1 MVTVAGLIQGWHLSR
16 SVSSA
21 DTQEGP
27 GLEAQMCSSHLS
39 TADPEG
45 RWGCKYV
52 IGLIGTRL
60 IPCILISVGVS
71 ELLSQHEGG
80 VVG

>member
-27 GLEAQMCSSHLS
+27 SLEAQMCSSHLS

-52 IGLIGTRL
+52 IGLIGMKL

-71 ELLSQHEGG
+71 ERIAISA
-80 VVG
+80 